1 MSLNVSVCLRVWCVC
16 ACDLSSIRSHHADTL
31 DTLHSAPSSSVATF
45 LSPALNIPSLP
56 LFICCL
62 PKSSALFHQ
71 FTTCAS
77 CGRHL
82 QLHTICPAN
91 QSFFLPFLPLLQLPD
106 IALVFVATATSS
118 EAHTDRPARPQQS
131 VRSICKHIVLS

>member
-1 MSLNVSVCLRVWCVC
+1 MVC

-31 DTLHSAPSSSVATF
+31 DTLPVHSAPFQWCCHFF
-45 LSPALNIPSLP
+45 LSTVHIIPSLL

-62 PKSSALFHQ
+62 PKSSALLHQ
-71 FTTCAS
+71 FTCDS

-82 QLHTICPAN
+82 QRQLLSAQRISPLSSAFSPSS
-91 QSFFLPFLPLLQLPD
+91 SFSELPD